1 MIHRSSAV
9 RSTDADTQPRNLL
22 RKAPDH
28 RVEPVMAS
36 PSTPDPHPEFSEGQ
50 PEVIHHDQDILDLD
64 IEGFRDLADDRT
76 REIDEGERL
85 QKRRLDSANRDSRPL
100 GIPETLFPEFAAE
113 PGRHAVHRIEAD
125 VVPGPLV
132 LLAGVA
138 DADDQLQ
145 SLSSFFSV
153 STSGSVPASASSPSS
168 GSSSSA

>member
-1 MIHRSSAV
+1 MIHSSPAV

-28 RVEPVMAS
+28 RVESVMAS
-36 PSTPDPHPEFSEGQ
+36 PSTPDPHPELPEGQ
-50 PEVIHHDQDILDLD
+50 PEVIQHDQDVLELN
-64 IEGFRDLADDRT
+64 IEGLRDLTDDRT

-85 QKRRLDSANRDSRPL
+85 QKRRLDSADPHPCPF
-100 GIPETLFPEFAAE
+100 GIPETLFPEIVAG
-113 PGRHAVHRIEAD
+113 PGRKAVHRVEAD

-153 STSGSVPASASSPSS
+153 STSGSVPSSTSSPSS